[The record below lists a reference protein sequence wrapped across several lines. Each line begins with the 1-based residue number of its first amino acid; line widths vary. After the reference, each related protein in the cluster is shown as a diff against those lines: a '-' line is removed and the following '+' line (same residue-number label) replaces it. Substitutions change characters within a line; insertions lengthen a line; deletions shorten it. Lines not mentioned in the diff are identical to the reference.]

1 MEIVCLFNDGQP
13 NNANKL
19 WEVAKRLTTGTEL
32 PLSKMR
38 LTHSSIAQVPI
49 NINIILFVIFMWG
62 GGGYDPISYWIWI
75 DIFMLIYMLIKFH

>member
-38 LTHSSIAQVPI
+38 LTHSSIAQVP
-49 NINIILFVIFMWG
+49 NQYKHNFVYDIYAG
-62 GGGYDPISYWIWI
+62 GGGAFVQSPK
-75 DIFMLIYMLIKFH
+75 LKF